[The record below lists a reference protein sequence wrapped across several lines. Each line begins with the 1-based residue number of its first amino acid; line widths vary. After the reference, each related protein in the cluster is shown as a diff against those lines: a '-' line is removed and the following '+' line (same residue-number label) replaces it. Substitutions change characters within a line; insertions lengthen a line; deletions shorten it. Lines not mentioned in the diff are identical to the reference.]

1 MKEILVQLK
10 KDIASIVKAI
20 SYVSKYKKNIVFL
33 LIIELVLVVID
44 MAQPYLMGSVVD
56 QLNNRSAIGTIG
68 MTIAIMWF
76 AVLLNDFITGLEG
89 ILLSNTN
96 FGIENYIKE
105 IIYKHY
111 LRTGIAS
118 KQQTSAGELIERID
132 QDTQVFPSILLQ
144 LLCGITTDVLTVIFY
159 FVLLYKI
166 NSRMLLLQ
174 LIMFPVSAV
183 INIMYGNVLRKIN
196 VRYKK
201 QKDRFLTFV
210 GETTYGKK
218 TIHNFKA
225 EGFFLNKY
233 IGLLKELFATKLDA
247 AKKKI
252 GNSLSINILTGSFY
266 VLLLLVGVY
275 EIKSGRLT
283 VGLLIT
289 FMTYTNIF
297 STSVMSIS
305 RFNVKIQEAAVSVE
319 RVRDFLK
326 GEDVD
331 NTAGGNRQGKST
343 FSSLSLQNVTF
354 GYDHRNVLN
363 DISITFER
371 GNLYSIIGK
380 SGEGKSTLFDLI
392 SGNLLGY
399 DGHIYMDGK
408 DIKDIDRESLRE
420 AVCYISQKDIIFSES
435 VKDNILFGG
444 DVPEAAL
451 EELGK
456 KVYLNDDINQLE
468 KKYDTIIGQ
477 DGCDLSNGQKQRIMI
492 ARAFAKKDA
501 CIYLFDEITSGLDDN
516 SERMII
522 ESMKALSKNNI
533 VINISHKIN
542 VVKAS
547 NVIIE
552 IENGS
557 ASILSE

>member
-1 MKEILVQLK
+1 MKEILIQLR

-20 SYVSKYKKNIVFL
+20 SYVSNYKKNIVFL

-44 MAQPYLMGSVVD
+44 MAQPFLMGSVVD
-56 QLNNRSAIGTIG
+56 QLNNRAAIGTIG
-68 MTIAIMWF
+68 VTIAIMWF

-105 IIYKHY
+105 IIFKHY
-111 LRTGIAS
+111 LRTGISS

-144 LLCGITTDVLTVIFY
+144 LLCGITTDILTVIFY
-159 FVLLYKI
+159 FVLLCKI

-174 LIMFPVSAV
+174 LIMFPVAAV

-196 VRYKK
+196 VKYKK

-210 GETTYGKK
+210 SEVTYGKK
-218 TIHNFKA
+218 TIYNFKS

-233 IGLLKELFATKLDA
+233 IVLLKELFATKLGA

-266 VLLLLVGVY
+266 VLLLFVGVY
-275 EIKSGRLT
+275 EIKAGRLT

-319 RVRDFLK
+319 RVREFLN
-326 GEDVD
+326 GEDAD
-331 NTAGGNRQGKST
+331 KNTEKNRQEKSK
-343 FSSLSLQNVTF
+343 FNSISLQNVTF
-354 GYDHRNVLN
+354 GYEQRNVLN
-363 DISITFER
+363 AINVSFER
-371 GNLYSIIGK
+371 GKLYSIIGK

-408 DIKDIDRESLRE
+408 DIKEIDRECLRE

-435 VKDNILFGG
+435 VKDNILFGKN
-444 DVPEAAL
+444 VSEATL

-492 ARAFAKKDA
+492 ARAFAKENA

-516 SERMII
+516 SEQMII

-533 VINISHKIN
+533 VINISHKVN